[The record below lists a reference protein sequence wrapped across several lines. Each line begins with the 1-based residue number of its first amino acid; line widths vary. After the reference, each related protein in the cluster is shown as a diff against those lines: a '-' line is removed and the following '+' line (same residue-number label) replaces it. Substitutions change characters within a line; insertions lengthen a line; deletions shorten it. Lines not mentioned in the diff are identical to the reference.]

1 MAIRL
6 NTQVGTSGGITNQA
20 YIRIGTY
27 LIDKSNSVVR
37 FNLEIY
43 NQESN
48 KSDRDNM
55 VTNKQI
61 GSFVFEKV
69 TNFTAY
75 ESEDIFT
82 AGYSKLRTHLQNIY
96 GAGNTTDC

>member
-1 MAIRL
+1 MAIRV
-6 NTQVGTSGGITNQA
+6 NTQIGTSGGITSQS
-20 YIRIGTY
+20 YIRIANY
-27 LIDKSNSVVR
+27 LVDKTNSVVR

-43 NQESN
+43 NQESD
-48 KSDRDNM
+48 KSNRDNM

-61 GSFVFEKV
+61 GSFVYEKV
-69 TNFTAY
+69 ANFTAY

-96 GAGNTTDC
+96 GPSSTVDC

>member
-1 MAIRL
+1 MAIKV
-6 NTQVGTSGGITNQA
+6 TSQIGTSGGITNQA
-20 YIRIGTY
+20 YIRISSY
-27 LIDKSNSVVR
+27 LIDKTNLIVR

-43 NQESN
+43 NQESD

-61 GSFVFEKV
+61 GAFVYEKV
-69 TNFTAY
+69 ANFTAF
-75 ESEDIFT
+75 ETIDVFT

-96 GAGNTTDC
+96 GANSTTDC